1 MDEGDEI
8 QVDRLGLQGIK
19 DEGIRTQSK
28 MTFVLLDGDLWCHSA
43 PKCERLLEDI
53 PPPFV

>member
-8 QVDRLGLQGIK
+8 QVDGLGLQGMK
-19 DEGIRTQSK
+19 NEDMYTQSK
-28 MTFVLLDGDLWCHSA
+28 TAFILLNGDLWCHSA